1 MARRPLLLLSTLT
14 LLAGYSLV
22 SGCGSDKG
30 FSTGTA
36 DDSMGAG
43 SGSAA
48 DCTATFTWWQKDAY
62 LNSPGRNDPAWP
74 PHTTTELQVS
84 CGGQVVATASMTNH
98 GTPFGTTNDAG
109 VPMLTDM
116 QQATVS
122 GTQAQ
127 LTSLLSTYQACE
139 CDPTSPGGPGTVFL
153 SAQPPSPVMGQ
164 VLSIVESYLEQNL
177 TCTAATSV
185 TQIGNM
191 LEAGNFDGARAA
203 ISGCTWSS
211 GASFEAGLDQAAST
225 VSGELA
231 SVLTGYHV
239 CNNDAMLQANLFS
252 TFQSTGAIAACDKTS
267 SVCKGPEFF
276 YNPASGGAAGGG
288 GSSEADGAA
297 PANGDSGSLGSSDA
311 GAPGAEGGGFDPD
324 AESTDGGF
332 DSGPVWSDGGD
343 A

>member
-211 GASFEAGLDQAAST
+211 GASFEHGVWRARVGLDRLSRLQQRRDAPSEPLFDLS
-225 VSGELA
+225 VDRGDRRVRQDEQRLQGPRVFLQSGERRCRGWRGILRGGR
-231 SVLTGYHV
+231 S
-239 CNNDAMLQANLFS
+239 
-252 TFQSTGAIAACDKTS
+252 GA
-267 SVCKGPEFF
+267 GERR
-276 YNPASGGAAGGG
+276 
-288 GSSEADGAA
+288 
-297 PANGDSGSLGSSDA
+297 
-311 GAPGAEGGGFDPD
+311 
-324 AESTDGGF
+324 
-332 DSGPVWSDGGD
+332 
-343 A
+343 